1 MSIPLY
7 TTDMNTQG
15 LSGTLCVT
23 NYNDIWIQV
32 NVIEFAFNGTEK
44 ELWKAACVKFQ
55 ELYAL
60 GLNPIFHFKDRNGI
74 RKIGINV
81 EDIDMIMSM

>member
-1 MSIPLY
+1 
-7 TTDMNTQG
+7 MNTTQAQALT
-15 LSGTLCVT
+15 LSGHLCVT
-23 NYNDIWIQV
+23 NYNDICIQV

-74 RKIGINV
+74 RQFQINV
-81 EDIDMIMSM
+81 EDIDMIMSW

>member
-1 MSIPLY
+1 
-7 TTDMNTQG
+7 MNTQQSQALT
-15 LSGTLCVT
+15 LSGHLCVT
-23 NYNDIWIQV
+23 NYNDMNIQL
-32 NVIEFAFNGTEK
+32 NVIELAFNGTEK

-60 GLNPIFHFKDRNGI
+60 GLTPIFQFKDRNGI
-74 RKIGINV
+74 RQLQINV